1 MRESF
6 EEEYEK
12 TFQNYVKKAQ
22 QATVEL
28 KMSSIQVMARDE
40 QKTSNKRRIQRKNPE
55 AF

>member
-1 MRESF
+1 MRKSF

-28 KMSSIQVMARDE
+28 KMC
-40 QKTSNKRRIQRKNPE
+40 KLKK
-55 AF
+55 